1 MKGEKR
7 MKQIIVMIS
16 MILLGIV
23 IAGFVSNFSDSASTI
38 STNAVSQIKASD
50 AIN

>member
-1 MKGEKR
+1 

-23 IAGFVSNFSDSASTI
+23 IAGFIGDFGNSAERISD
-38 STNAVSQIKASD
+38 NANDRILNITSSG
-50 AIN
+50 AI